1 MESVFL
7 LGVENFASAIV
18 PLMRYVWI
26 TSALPHV
33 EMIKKSPTRNIARK
47 ILFVIPTRK
56 LGIVMVFAL
65 LHGRVIIVIAVS
77 RMIPR
82 LLTLAEIHHKFAFV
96 RRMELLLQKTQKL
109 AKMLDNIL
117 LQQGAKVWMLIVIP
131 LVEEK
136 IAEIGPIAFVK

>member
-1 MESVFL
+1 
-7 LGVENFASAIV
+7 
-18 PLMRYVWI
+18 
-26 TSALPHV
+26 
-33 EMIKKSPTRNIARK
+33 
-47 ILFVIPTRK
+47 
-56 LGIVMVFAL
+56 MVFAL

-77 RMIPR
+77 RMILR

-96 RRMELLLQKTQKL
+96 RKMEPLLQKTQKL

-131 LVEEK
+131 HAEEK